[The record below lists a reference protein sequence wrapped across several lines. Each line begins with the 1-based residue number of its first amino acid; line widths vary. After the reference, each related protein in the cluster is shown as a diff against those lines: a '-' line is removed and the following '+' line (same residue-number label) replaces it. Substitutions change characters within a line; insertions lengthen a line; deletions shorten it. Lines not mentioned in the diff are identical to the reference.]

1 MQNKGERKDC
11 QVIDRNRTRKKATR
25 TLIGIMLVVIVAM
38 SVFFVF
44 AEGEHQTFHKKTQS
58 A

>member
-25 TLIGIMLVVIVAM
+25 TLIGMQV
-38 SVFFVF
+38 
-44 AEGEHQTFHKKTQS
+44 GN
-58 A
+58 